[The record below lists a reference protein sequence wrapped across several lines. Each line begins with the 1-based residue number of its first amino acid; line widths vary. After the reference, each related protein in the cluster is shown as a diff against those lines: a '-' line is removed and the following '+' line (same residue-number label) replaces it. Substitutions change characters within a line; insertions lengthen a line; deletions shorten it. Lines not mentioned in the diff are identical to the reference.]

1 MDLTHSTDLT
11 TVTSE
16 GYIPGS
22 KSTDFIKP
30 KDSSNNLE
38 AQNQGEF
45 VFHLKKRLNVNC
57 RINVCLPFVD

>member
-16 GYIPGS
+16 SYIPGS

-38 AQNQGEF
+38 AQNQGKIHIKEKL
-45 VFHLKKRLNVNC
+45 VIHN
-57 RINVCLPFVD
+57 IMQILPLTESI

>member
-1 MDLTHSTDLT
+1 MDLKHSTDLT

-16 GYIPGS
+16 AYIHGS

-38 AQNQGEF
+38 AQHQGKNYIE
-45 VFHLKKRLNVNC
+45 
-57 RINVCLPFVD
+57 

>member
-11 TVTSE
+11 TVTTE

-30 KDSSNNLE
+30 KGSSNNLE
-38 AQNQGEF
+38 AQNQGK
-45 VFHLKKRLNVNC
+45 LQTISGQISNAKKIAFL
-57 RINVCLPFVD
+57 FE

>member
-16 GYIPGS
+16 SYIPDS

-30 KDSSNNLE
+30 KGSSNNLE
-38 AQNQGEF
+38 AQNQGEIQT
-45 VFHLKKRLNVNC
+45 LL
-57 RINVCLPFVD
+57 